1 MGTVVA
7 KEAIS
12 TIVDKVTDSSGADKA
27 ADAVKGNL
35 QLLSVVAQKQRKLFE
50 KELISFYKDKGNFGK
65 YKVVGNRLMGMT
77 SVATAQIQK
86 GGNRNL
92 KHGIQSGIDGLFG
105 EGAARNDNFHQ
116 CVSGLVGGLF
126 DGLLGDQ
133 AASETFEQKFIII
146 PHGFTVWRIDIFMW
160 KMNVN
165 AKAGLYETAQS
176 SVVTVAGKGV
186 VDHTILKDDELI
198 ALAQQVVGTDPQKLL
213 GWVKNYTDV
222 IKAIQRLKV
231 STKELQLGPLGNSK
245 RSNRLSVVDQKDD
258 SDEDELDQDY

>member
-1 MGTVVA
+1 MGKLLSQFTSDEAAEEKMKDA
-7 KEAIS
+7 KEKLAIVS
-12 TIVDKVTDSSGADKA
+12 
-27 ADAVKGNL
+27 L
-35 QLLSVVAQKQRKLFE
+35 VASKQRKLFE
-50 KELISFYKDKGNFGK
+50 QELISFYKDKANFGR
-65 YKVVGNRLMGMT
+65 YEVVGNRLMGMT
-77 SVATAQIQK
+77 SVSTVQVSK
-86 GGNRNL
+86 GGNKDL
-92 KHGIQSGIDGLFG
+92 KHGIQSGINGLFG
-105 EGAARNDNFHQ
+105 QGDQKDDFHQ

-133 AASETFEQKFIII
+133 EASEKYEQKFIII
-146 PHGFTVWRIDIFMW
+146 PRGFAIWRIDIFMW

-165 AKAGLYETAQS
+165 AKAGLYELAQS